1 MESPGAVR
9 GRTFSVPLPKRTFLC
24 AYGRRGSLV
33 IGGHCTDSVID
44 QSRAVLGYVMM
55 DDVVLAMDELGVV
68 FLEMFYVVF
77 ESEVQRGSY

>member
-1 MESPGAVR
+1 
-9 GRTFSVPLPKRTFLC
+9 
-24 AYGRRGSLV
+24 
-33 IGGHCTDSVID
+33 
-44 QSRAVLGYVMM
+44 MM